1 MDNKTGIMALRIL
14 RNLNKDFGTSIVL
27 ITHSKEIAKMADTV
41 VKVLS
46 GEVIEKY
53 DIENPLNPEDIEW

>member
-1 MDNKTGIMALRIL
+1 
-14 RNLNKDFGTSIVL
+14 
-27 ITHSKEIAKMADTV
+27 MADTV

-53 DIENPLNPEDIEW
+53 DVENPLNPEDIEW